1 MPWLEF
7 SPDLESLS
15 LVDVIIW
22 YRPCSSLN
30 KACLLISSMRD
41 EVLELDEALFAGTVN
56 FKELV
61 VRINEVFPCY
71 VTDFSL

>member
-1 MPWLEF
+1 
-7 SPDLESLS
+7 
-15 LVDVIIW
+15 
-22 YRPCSSLN
+22 
-30 KACLLISSMRD
+30 MRD

-61 VRINEVFPCY
+61 VRINDVFPCY